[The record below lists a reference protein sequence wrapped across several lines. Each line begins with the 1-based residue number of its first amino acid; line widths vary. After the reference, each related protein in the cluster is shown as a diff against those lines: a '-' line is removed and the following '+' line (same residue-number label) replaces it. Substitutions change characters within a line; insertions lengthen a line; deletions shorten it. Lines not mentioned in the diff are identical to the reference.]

1 MKLITRNT
9 DYAVKALIY
18 ISRHK
23 DRVISIKDLTG
34 KLGMPQPFLRNIL
47 QILNKKNLL
56 KSFKG
61 RGGGFMLSSSPDKI
75 FLVDLM
81 EIFQGPFMLNECMF
95 KKRLCPDRYNCALKR
110 KIDGIED
117 DVVAKLKSITLAS
130 LL

>member
-1 MKLITRNT
+1 
-9 DYAVKALIY
+9 
-18 ISRHK
+18 
-23 DRVISIKDLTG
+23 
-34 KLGMPQPFLRNIL
+34 
-47 QILNKKNLL
+47 
-56 KSFKG
+56 
-61 RGGGFMLSSSPDKI
+61 MLSSSPDKI